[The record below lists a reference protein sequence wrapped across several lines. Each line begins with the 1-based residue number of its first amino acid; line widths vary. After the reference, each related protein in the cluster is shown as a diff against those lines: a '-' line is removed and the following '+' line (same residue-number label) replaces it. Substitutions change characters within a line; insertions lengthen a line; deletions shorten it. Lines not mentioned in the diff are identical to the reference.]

1 MKKYIVAL
9 RIRRRKTMIIIKGLE
24 EVYVCNNIKL
34 KAHTLAY
41 MLQAYNTN
49 YPTFLENSQDKNL
62 LLK

>member
-1 MKKYIVAL
+1 
-9 RIRRRKTMIIIKGLE
+9 MIIIKGLE